1 MADEFTQMR
10 TQWRSMQVAE
20 GYDASD
26 PTIAAVLARITSDAQ
41 TWWDKLDKS
50 AGRTFLWD
58 DARLDVDQSFAI
70 SRSFGRLYSMALA
83 WATPGSGLA
92 ADAGLVADT
101 IAGLDWM
108 VEHYYREDGEI
119 IGNWYE
125 WQISGPMAFN
135 DAVLLLYGRLSDA
148 QIGAYTRAVA
158 NFTPAPSGTAANR
171 ALTANV
177 VVGRGVL
184 AGDPDAVATGIA
196 GLPPVLTYVKSG
208 DGFYID
214 GSFIQHDYFPYLGGY
229 GALILE
235 SLGPIM
241 TTVAG
246 TQWAVDGSILY
257 RWLHEAFE
265 PVIWNGALFDLV
277 SGRTIARWNEHEH
290 YHAHYVLQAAIG
302 LIAGAPADEKERL
315 RALLKEWLLS
325 DTYDDPTP
333 TRTIPVLLA
342 ATQLRD
348 DDTVKRR
355 GRLVGSWVF
364 HNEDRVVHRRPEWA
378 LGISMYSSRIANY
391 ESINGE
397 NLRGWLTADGATYL
411 YRRVSDQYQ
420 EDFWATVDHSRIPGT
435 TVDVRERAASEDWYH
450 RSPNSWVGGACLGG
464 RYTAAGMDLN
474 AEGSTLTARKSWFCF
489 DSEVVALGAGIT
501 ASDGRPVE
509 TVVENRRIAG
519 PEKALV
525 DGSPVVPAPGDA
537 ASAERV
543 RWLHLAET
551 GGYVFVSPTSLEL
564 RRDVRTGAWTDVT
577 THPNWAKPDPITRTY
592 LTATVPHGVDPG
604 GESYAY
610 ILLPAATPVQT
621 ASYAAN
627 PPVKVVANTDAVQAV
642 RCHRPDLLAA
652 NFWRAGTADIV
663 TATGPMSVLVKRGA
677 GEAEIAVSDPSRTTA
692 PASATVRIAAA
703 KVVAA
708 DAGVT
713 VTSLDPLTFAA
724 DFADDPGAT
733 KTLRV
738 ALRKS

>member
-26 PTIAAVLARITSDAQ
+26 PTIAAVLTRITSDAR

-50 AGRTFLWD
+50 TARTFLWD
-58 DARLDVDQSFAI
+58 DARLDVDKSFAI
-70 SRSFGRLYSMALA
+70 SRSFGRLYAMALA

-92 ADAGLVADT
+92 ANAELVADT

-135 DAVLLLYGRLSDA
+135 DAVILLYGRLTA
-148 QIGAYTRAVA
+148 EQIGAYTRAVA

-196 GLPPVLTYVKSG
+196 GLPPVLTYVTRG
-208 DGFYID
+208 DGFYTD
-214 GSFIQHDYFPYLGGY
+214 GSFIQHDYFPYLGAY
-229 GALILE
+229 GASILE
-235 SLGPIM
+235 ALAPIL

-246 TQWAVDGSILY
+246 TQWAVDAPIVY

-302 LIAGAPADEKERL
+302 LLAGAPADEKERL

-333 TRTIPVLLA
+333 TRTIPALLT

-348 DDTVKRR
+348 DDTIKRR

-364 HNEDRVVHRRPEWA
+364 HNQDRVVHRRPEWA
-378 LGISMYSSRIANY
+378 LAISMYSNRIANY

-411 YRRVSDQYQ
+411 YLRVSDQYQ
-420 EDFWATVDHSRIPGT
+420 EDFWATVDHARIPGT
-435 TVDVRERAASEDWYH
+435 TVDVRQRADSEGWYH

-464 RYTAAGMDLN
+464 RYTAAGMHLS
-474 AEGSTLTARKSWFCF
+474 AQGCSLTARKSWFCF
-489 DSEVVALGAGIT
+489 DEEVVALGAGIT

-509 TVVENRRIAG
+509 TVVENRRVTGTQEIA
-519 PEKALV
+519 V
-525 DGSPVVPAPGDA
+525 HGDP
-537 ASAERV
+537 V
-543 RWLHLAET
+543 RWMHLQGT
-551 GGYVFVSPTSLEL
+551 GGYVFPEPAEVTVERES
-564 RRDVRTGAWTDVT
+564 RTGAWSDVT
-577 THPNWAKPDPITRTY
+577 RHANWARTDPITREY
-592 LTATVPHGVDPG
+592 VTAVIPHGTDPANA
-604 GESYAY
+604 SYAY
-610 ILLPAATPVQT
+610 VLLPTATPAQT
-621 ASYAAN
+621 AAYAARPKVRVLAN
-627 PPVKVVANTDAVQAV
+627 TADAQVVAHPESGVV
-642 RCHRPDLLAA
+642 MA
-652 NFWRAGTADIV
+652 NLWRAASTETISSDTPVSA
-663 TATGPMSVLVKRGA
+663 VLRNRSGQLQLA
-677 GEAEIAVSDPSRTTA
+677 IACPSRLPTPT
-692 PASATVRIAAA
+692 TVRLPVEATNVVSAAP
-703 KVVAA
+703 
-708 DAGVT
+708 GVE
-713 VTSLDPLTFAA
+713 VTSLNPLVVKA
-724 DFADDPGAT
+724 DFADEPGAT
-733 KTLRV
+733 KTLTV
-738 ALRKS
+738 AVRGR